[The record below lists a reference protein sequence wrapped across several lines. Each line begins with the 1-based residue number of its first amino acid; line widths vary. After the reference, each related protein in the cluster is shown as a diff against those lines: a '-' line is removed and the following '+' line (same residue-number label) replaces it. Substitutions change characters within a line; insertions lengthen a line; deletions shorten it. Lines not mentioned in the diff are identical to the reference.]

1 MSKIIVNVSTGEIIE
16 RELNDDELAQQ
27 AIDEAAETA
36 RRLELA
42 AKAQARQ
49 VILERLGLTEEEARL
64 LLAAVVELST
74 S

>member
-64 LLAAVVELST
+64 LLG
-74 S
+74 

>member
-27 AIDEAAETA
+27 AIDEAAEAA

-64 LLAAVVELST
+64 LLG
-74 S
+74 